1 MVGSIGTLDRTI
13 YGDIVG
19 RSMPEMEHGDDTL
32 STLLVKEAVSRGM
45 DSPMREPIL
54 EAVEESEGSGSMGGR
69 ALPLA
74 GGLLGLGVAIGYLLG
89 SGELD
94 TDEMPLEDVET
105 PEILEETVED
115 AGESMPEMEAET
127 DADETG
133 GSSRL
138 LRLGLLIIGV
148 VGLELLRRRR
158 SGEDEEWEPIEEFE
172 PATSASFDDDSEE
185 EGEDEAGADDAEEQA
200 DEEIE
205 E

>member
-1 MVGSIGTLDRTI
+1 
-13 YGDIVG
+13 
-19 RSMPEMEHGDDTL
+19 MPEMEHGDDTL

-115 AGESMPEMEAET
+115 ASESMGEMDEET
-127 DADETG
+127 DTDETG

-138 LRLGLLIIGV
+138 LRLGLLIVGV

-158 SGEDEEWEPIEEFE
+158 AGEDEEWEPIEEFE
-172 PATSASFDDDSEE
+172 PATSASFDDDSEGE
-185 EGEDEAGADDAEEQA
+185 SEGEDEAGAGDAEEQA

-205 E
+205 ED

>member
-1 MVGSIGTLDRTI
+1 
-13 YGDIVG
+13 
-19 RSMPEMEHGDDTL
+19 MPEMEHGDDTL

-45 DSPMREPIL
+45 QSPMREPIL

-94 TDEMPLEDVET
+94 TDDTPLEDVET
-105 PEILEETVED
+105 PDALEEAVED
-115 AGESMPEMEAET
+115 SGEPMAEMET
-127 DADETG
+127 DETG

-138 LRLGLLIIGV
+138 LRVGLLIVGV

-172 PATSASFDDDSEE
+172 PATSATFDD
-185 EGEDEAGADDAEEQA
+185 EGEDEQADEDEDETAADEDAEVQA

>member
-1 MVGSIGTLDRTI
+1 
-13 YGDIVG
+13 
-19 RSMPEMEHGDDTL
+19 MPEMEHGDDTL

-54 EAVEESEGSGSMGGR
+54 EAVEESEGSSSMGGR
-69 ALPLA
+69 VLPLA

-94 TDEMPLEDVET
+94 TDDTPLEDLET
-105 PEILEETVED
+105 PEVLDDVVED
-115 AGESMPEMEAET
+115 ASESTEETET

-138 LRLGLLIIGV
+138 LRLGLLIVGV

-172 PATSASFDDDSEE
+172 PATSASFDDDSAE
-185 EGEDEAGADDAEEQA
+185 EGEDEDEASSEDTEAQA
-200 DEEIE
+200 DEETE